1 MPENLFAACRIDGEL
16 IAKRVRLDNTVQQA
30 VEAVFNNQEA
40 EFRRGVTSEVDFDG
54 SWKPDEDEVLSIDVP
69 QEGALF
75 ADTIDANPLSIR
87 EIDTAHF
94 DTEGIKA
101 LFTGV
106 RVNRATKVLVQGFS
120 PQQILSRRFSLLQ
133 DGNAF
138 RRLSNPAFTLD
149 NTLTCIVEDGKIKFK
164 SFHKL
169 RAIINLLDVY
179 KAATDQ
185 EVHDFAGHASFEVAD
200 VPAFMDAADQTTRKL
215 IHAIARS
222 GTLDAYSVA
231 DIRTAARAVGIP
243 VRVANGRLVMP
254 SSRSEIK
261 TLLRFLDDGLY
272 EAPLTHRRYI
282 TNSKRLV

>member
-106 RVNRATKVLVQGFS
+106 RVNRATKVLVQGFHHNKY
-120 PQQILSRRFSLLQ
+120 SRA
-133 DGNAF
+133 DF
-138 RRLSNPAFTLD
+138 RCSRTAMPSGVCPTRLSLW
-149 NTLTCIVEDGKIKFK
+149 
-164 SFHKL
+164 
-169 RAIINLLDVY
+169 
-179 KAATDQ
+179 
-185 EVHDFAGHASFEVAD
+185 
-200 VPAFMDAADQTTRKL
+200 TTR
-215 IHAIARS
+215 
-222 GTLDAYSVA
+222 
-231 DIRTAARAVGIP
+231 
-243 VRVANGRLVMP
+243 
-254 SSRSEIK
+254 
-261 TLLRFLDDGLY
+261 
-272 EAPLTHRRYI
+272 
-282 TNSKRLV
+282 